1 MLWLTGEWKGEKI
14 YIYMYLLLFSFLVV
28 SDSLQ
33 PHRLWHA
40 RPLCS
45 SPSPKV
51 CPSSCQLL
59 QWCHPTLSS
68 SDALFSFCPQSFP
81 TSGTFPMIQLFTSDD
96 QNIGVSASVLPTNIQ
111 GWFALRSTG
120 LILLSKGLSGVFSST
135 IVEGI
140 NSLALR
146 LLYRPTLTTICDHGE
161 DRSLNYTDLCR
172 QSDVSAFQHTV

>member
-1 MLWLTGEWKGEKI
+1 MNERGKKN
-14 YIYMYLLLFSFLVV
+14 IYMYLLLFSFLVV

-96 QNIGVSASVLPTNIQ
+96 QNIGVSASVLHQ
-111 GWFALRSTG
+111 
-120 LILLSKGLSGVFSST
+120 LLELAQTPVHPVSDAFQPSHPLSSPSLPAFGLS
-135 IVEGI
+135 
-140 NSLALR
+140 
-146 LLYRPTLTTICDHGE
+146 
-161 DRSLNYTDLCR
+161 
-172 QSDVSAFQHTV
+172 QHQGLF